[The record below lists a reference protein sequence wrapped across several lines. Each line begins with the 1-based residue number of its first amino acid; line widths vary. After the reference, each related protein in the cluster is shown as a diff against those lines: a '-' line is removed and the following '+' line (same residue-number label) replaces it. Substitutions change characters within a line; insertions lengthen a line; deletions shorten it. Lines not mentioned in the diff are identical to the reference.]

1 LTYGGIKK
9 EIIATTF
16 TIFTFKKRQQSYNR
30 NVSGNVVLAS
40 LGFSVGISSP
50 K

>member
-16 TIFTFKKRQQSYNR
+16 TIFTFKKRKLHFGEDIPTEKPR
-30 NVSGNVVLAS
+30 LARTT
-40 LGFSVGISSP
+40 FPDTFEV
-50 K
+50 